1 MEKMASSQASFEYL
15 DREFSFTGTSGEY
28 IFERLKKQEG
38 FYELELLEALGE
50 SLFAYEGD
58 IVDVGANLGNHTVYF
73 GGVLERKVWAFE
85 PESQNFELLTQ
96 NIRNNKL
103 EQVTQ
108 AFNIAAWHKIDSLS
122 IAQNVKDNAGTFS
135 VTGDSGKIPAA
146 PLDDYLLNH
155 QIALIKI
162 DVEGA
167 EINVLHGLDSTIEK
181 SRPIITVEA
190 HSSHER
196 TEQIAFFEE
205 RNYRSIAIEGR
216 SDNFIWCP
224 EENQNFHRIA
234 QRLSVQKRRSIEK
247 NMAQLRSRQGLLLRR
262 TLKIQNQMESLIG
275 AYEQSENSAA
285 TSNHSETG
293 HQVLRIQVAELLKL
307 IEAAESELKSKIDEV
322 TDEIRA
328 ISEANDDSRVIA
340 DTSSELKHESSME
353 RVLDGAPLD
362 NVDGTIR
369 SLFDSQANTLA
380 EVRKSVQELSEPN
393 QYVGDVDHE
402 GATIHNIDQDESVCV
417 VDPGTTDAFL
427 PLGNLEDGLARLL
440 VDVSQNHRTTVE
452 MLRQLHRRLRGME
465 NRALPDT
472 DKADEKVDTRL
483 VNLLK
488 SEVSKLSFLLEKESP
503 ELWDASNLTSSVERK
518 IERLRSP
525 EAQEQDETSISC
537 GHELTPLFAGTKHKT
552 LHGDRIRVGVATM
565 PGREAGLRKVLEII
579 SPQADEVFVYLNN
592 FISVPDSCR
601 GFSNVSFFT
610 GPDLGDRGKFA
621 FMEGFSG
628 YYLTV
633 DDDIEYAPFHVQHI
647 IDGIERYGRR
657 AVVGWHGSIFADD
670 FEEFYNAQ
678 YRKVLSFRFLR
689 GRDTQVHLLG
699 TGVCGFHTDSIGI
712 SSKDFIHPNMAD
724 VFLAIEAQRQNVPM
738 MVLAHEKDWARP
750 IDVGPSISTASMKKD
765 EDETGGLD
773 VATIV
778 SDLVKDNMPWQMPEV
793 APVYTRKPFTVA
805 FIGRTDKERW
815 KKGGILKSAHLTV
828 TALARFG
835 VRTILEDIET
845 GDPCNLSGNKA
856 DIIMIYVGDPERPDF
871 KEVEAIVAHHAD
883 AGKQVIVNLSIN
895 GIQRRSEMVVGKIAE
910 WNSRWPGQM
919 WLMVFTQSAFQIPEL
934 APIKERMLLVPK
946 TISLPN
952 RRVATFGSS
961 EGVFIGDIGKLNND
975 SLLDY
980 PAEEW
985 ITAIREA
992 LPGVKIYA
1000 VKQYKPAHDR
1010 HLDIDETWE
1019 FLNQEQFADRIGR
1032 RRLMVTPVKYA
1043 TFEMVPL
1050 EVAALGVPIVYP
1062 EMPQSLSEHLGGAG
1076 TVIRSPEELKRMLPL
1091 LYHDPIVWQGMSRAG
1106 IEKSESAELSRASSQ
1121 LYLQLA
1127 KLI

>member
-1 MEKMASSQASFEYL
+1 MKKSTPSQITFEYL
-15 DREFSFTGTSGEY
+15 DREFSFVGNSGEY
-28 IFERLKKQEG
+28 IFERLKKLKG
-38 FYELELLEALGE
+38 FYELDLLEVLTEALH
-50 SLFAYEGD
+50 SYEGD
-58 IVDVGANLGNHTVYF
+58 IVDVGANLGNHAVFF
-73 GGVLERKVWAFE
+73 GGILKRRVFAFE
-85 PESQNFELLTQ
+85 PEPQNFELLRQ
-96 NIRNNKL
+96 NIRNNGL
-103 EQVTQ
+103 DQTTHV
-108 AFNIAAWHKIDSLS
+108 FNIAAWHTHDTVKL
-122 IAQNVKDNAGTFS
+122 AQNVEDNSGTFS
-135 VTGDSGKIPAA
+135 ITGEFGDTPAE
-146 PLDDYLLNH
+146 PLDDYLEDKRV
-155 QIALIKI
+155 ALVKI

-167 EINVLHGLDSTIEK
+167 EINVLNGLDATIRK

-190 HSSHER
+190 HTSKER
-196 TEQIAFFEE
+196 TEQIEFFEE
-205 RNYRSIAIEGR
+205 RHYRAVSIEGR

-224 EENQNFHRIA
+224 EENLNF
-234 QRLSVQKRRSIEK
+234 QRLFQRIDVQKRRGIE
-247 NMAQLRSRQGLLLRR
+247 NNVASMRHRQGLLLQR
-262 TLKIQNQMESLIG
+262 TLKIQKQMDSIFGEFEHANGLTIVK
-275 AYEQSENSAA
+275 NSAEVG
-285 TSNHSETG
+285 SNEFG
-293 HQVLRIQVAELLKL
+293 EQLGDLLKL
-307 IEAAESELKSKIDEV
+307 IDAAESDFVSKISEV
-322 TDEIRA
+322 MNELRGPAGADQYNPVITISNAEVGNESSSKRTLDDSTLEKLNEPIRA
-328 ISEANDDSRVIA
+328 
-340 DTSSELKHESSME
+340 
-353 RVLDGAPLD
+353 
-362 NVDGTIR
+362 
-369 SLFDSQANTLA
+369 LFDSRAGLFA
-380 EVRKSVQELSEPN
+380 EVRKSTLDLIEQLQVEDHDAHDVSPMELFEHADSD
-393 QYVGDVDHE
+393 YVAE
-402 GATIHNIDQDESVCV
+402 E
-417 VDPGTTDAFL
+417 AFSDSL
-427 PLGNLEDGLARLL
+427 RKLGNLEDGLTRLF
-440 VDVSQNHRTTVE
+440 VDASQNHRVTVE
-452 MLRQLHRRLRGME
+452 MLRRVHRRLRTMD
-465 NRALPDT
+465 NRSLLNV
-472 DKADEKVDTRL
+472 DKAAVNDDSKV

-488 SEVSKLSFLLEKESP
+488 SEISKLSFLLEKESP

-518 IERLRSP
+518 IDRLKSP
-525 EAQEQDETSISC
+525 GAHTQDETGDIC
-537 GHELTPLFAGTKHKT
+537 GNKLTPLFAGARHKT
-552 LHGDRIRVGVATM
+552 LHGDHIRVGVASM
-565 PGREAGLRKVLEII
+565 PGREAGLQKVLEII

-592 FISVPDSCR
+592 LDSVPDSCR
-601 GFSNVSFFT
+601 GLPNVSFFT

-689 GRDTQVHLLG
+689 GKDTQVHLLG
-699 TGVCGFHTDSIGI
+699 TGVCGFHTDSIAI
-712 SSKDFIHPNMAD
+712 SSEDFIHPNMAD
-724 VFLAIEAQRQNVPM
+724 VFLAIEAQRQSVPM

-773 VATIV
+773 VATVV
-778 SDLVKDNMPWQMPEV
+778 SDLVKDNMPWKMPEIS
-793 APVYTRKPFTVA
+793 PVYTRNPFTVA